1 MVCELNGNM
10 VGGDWGGEDVSGLWE
25 KGLAF
30 FVKYGIISVVFS
42 TSWNSSV
49 GRALH
54 S

>member
-10 VGGDWGGEDVSGLWE
+10 VWGGLEGKDLSGLEE
-25 KGLAF
+25 KVLAF